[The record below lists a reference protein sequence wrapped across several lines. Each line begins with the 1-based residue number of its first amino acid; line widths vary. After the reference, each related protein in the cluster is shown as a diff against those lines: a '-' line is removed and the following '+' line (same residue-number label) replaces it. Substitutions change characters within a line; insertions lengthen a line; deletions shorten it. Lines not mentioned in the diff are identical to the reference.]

1 MTNVTNIIWI
11 ERDVD
16 NQSCKA
22 YSQDLEK
29 IKSSNMKLF
38 KTIEEAIVYLKEIR
52 FEETKVIIG
61 GKFFEGFVKKFREN
75 IKDINVAPKII
86 VLTPNREKFLEFN
99 QNFDE
104 ENDIIYNNRNNEE
117 KISYRKINFN
127 SENNGG
133 YNKRYNEEDDKIEFY
148 NENILKFNDIDEI
161 NNNKD

>member
-16 NQSCKA
+16 SQSCKA

-75 IKDINVAPKII
+75 IKYINVAPKII

-99 QNFDE
+99 PEYNSNKFFSFGGIAIWFKEVKEFLEKDCSVSALQIISQNK
-104 ENDIIYNNRNNEE
+104 N
-117 KISYRKINFN
+117 
-127 SENNGG
+127 
-133 YNKRYNEEDDKIEFY
+133 
-148 NENILKFNDIDEI
+148 
-161 NNNKD
+161 